1 MVNKA
6 YSLKNVT
13 NTDKQTNSKNLF
25 KIFHQNIRG
34 LKSKVDELSNSLF
47 PDYPHIM
54 CLTEHHLL
62 DYEIDNLPI
71 DHFKL
76 GSKFCRHEF
85 KIGGVCIFIHEDLEF
100 FSILL
105 DKHCKEKDIEV
116 CAVKLNI
123 TSIKLII
130 LAIYGSPLGNFTNFL
145 KNLDSVLNTWYS
157 NRTEF
162 VICGDINI
170 NYLENSKKRQ
180 QIVCP
185 LTNL

>member
-6 YSLKNVT
+6 YSLKYDTYT
-13 NTDKQTNSKNLF
+13 NKQTNSKNLF

-34 LKSKVDELSNSLF
+34 LKLKVDELSNSIF

-54 CLTEHHLL
+54 CLTEHHLK

-85 KIGGVCIFIHEDLEF
+85 KNGGVCIFIHEDREF

-105 DKHCKEKDIEV
+105 DKYCKEKDIEV

-123 TSIKLII
+123 TSMKLII
-130 LAIYGSPLGNFTNFL
+130 LCSWYRASL
-145 KNLDSVLNTWYS
+145 KS
-157 NRTEF
+157 
-162 VICGDINI
+162 C
-170 NYLENSKKRQ
+170 K
-180 QIVCP
+180 
-185 LTNL
+185 